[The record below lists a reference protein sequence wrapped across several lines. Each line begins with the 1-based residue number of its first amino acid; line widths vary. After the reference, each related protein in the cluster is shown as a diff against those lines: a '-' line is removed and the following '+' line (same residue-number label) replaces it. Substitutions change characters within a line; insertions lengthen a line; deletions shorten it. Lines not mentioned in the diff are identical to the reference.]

1 MKSNLL
7 KSIKVFFIAIIYI
20 ILISKFIIVA
30 GVVTILAAITW
41 GVLLFTKNNPFKQKN
56 RNNHKQIND

>member
-7 KSIKVFFIAIIYI
+7 KSIKVFLVAIVYI
-20 ILISKFIIVA
+20 ILISKFIIIA

-41 GVLLFTKNNPFKQKN
+41 GVFLFTKNNPFKQK
-56 RNNHKQIND
+56 K